1 MATRMAAID
10 LDGTLLRSDG
20 SLSRRTQTA
29 LEMASGAGWEIMIVT
44 ARPPRFVQRLASSAG
59 LSGHVIC
66 CNGALVYD
74 LDTGRIER
82 HVPITSDAVA
92 ELVERLRVELP
103 DVRFA
108 VERGLEF
115 GWEPDYVTGAGDQY
129 ASDVG
134 AIISDVVT
142 LCQQPV
148 TKLIVQHRELHL
160 DELLTLV
167 QSASGGALQVTQSGA
182 PFIEVSAAGV
192 HKAGMVAQMANE
204 HDVKPAGVVA
214 FGDMPNDIPMLRW
227 AGRAV
232 AMANAHLTVKA
243 EADEVTLSNDE
254 DGVAV
259 VLERLVRAGQVE
271 GRAAC

>member
-20 SLSRRTQTA
+20 SLSQRTRNA
-29 LEMASGAGWEIMIVT
+29 LAMAAEVGWEILIVT
-44 ARPPRFVQRLASSAG
+44 ARPPRFVQRLAESAG
-59 LSGHVIC
+59 FSGHIVC

-74 LDTGRIER
+74 LDTGAIER
-82 HVPITSDAVA
+82 HSPIATDEVVS
-92 ELVERLRVELP
+92 LVKRLRVELP

-115 GWEPDYVTGAGDQY
+115 GWEPEYATGAGDQY
-129 ASDVG
+129 ASDVD
-134 AIISDVVT
+134 AIIADALT
-142 LCQQPV
+142 LCAEPV
-148 TKLIVQHRELHL
+148 TKLIIQHGDLHL
-160 DELLTLV
+160 DELLVRV
-167 QSASGGALQVTQSGA
+167 QTVAGGALQITQSGA

-192 HKAGMVAQMANE
+192 HKAGTVAQVASE
-204 HDVKPAGVVA
+204 LDVTPEAVVA
-214 FGDMPNDIPMLRW
+214 FGDMPNDIPVLRW

-232 AMANAHLTVKA
+232 AMANAHPLVKA

-259 VLERLVRAGQVE
+259 VLERLVAAAPVDT
-271 GRAAC
+271 RAAC